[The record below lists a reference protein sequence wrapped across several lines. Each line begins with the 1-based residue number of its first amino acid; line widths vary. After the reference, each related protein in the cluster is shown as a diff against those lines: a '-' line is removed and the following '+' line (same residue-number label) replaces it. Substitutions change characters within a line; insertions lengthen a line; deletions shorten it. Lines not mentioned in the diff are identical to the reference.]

1 MRVAIVEEWDAL
13 RQRLAEQLEAMPGVC
28 VVGEAIAE
36 SPAIAMLRELRPD
49 LVLLG
54 GWLADGHGFNVLR
67 TLRDEG
73 MACRVLALADGPGA
87 NGRRAC
93 RRLGADGPYDKTDV
107 AALLARVRAEAV
119 RADLPSYLP
128 TFPR

>member
-13 RQRLAEQLEAMPGVC
+13 RQRLAEQLGAMPGVC
-28 VVGEAIAE
+28 VVGEAAAE

-54 GWLADGHGFNVLR
+54 GWLAEGHGFNVLR

-73 MACRVLALADGPGA
+73 LNCRVLALADGPGPSE
-87 NGRRAC
+87 RRAC
-93 RRLGADGPYDKTDV
+93 RRLGADGPYPKADV
-107 AALLARVRAEAV
+107 DGLLARVRAEAL
-119 RADLPSYLP
+119 RADLPFS
-128 TFPR
+128 FPALTR

>member
-13 RQRLAEQLEAMPGVC
+13 RQRLAERLDRLPGVR
-28 VVGEAIAE
+28 VVGEAVAE
-36 SPAIAMLRELRPD
+36 APAIEMLRALRPD

-73 MACRVLALADGPGA
+73 MACRVLALADGPGG
-87 NGRRAC
+87 NERRAC

-107 AALLARVRAEAV
+107 DALLARVRAEA
-119 RADLPSYLP
+119 AAGLNLPRSH
-128 TFPR
+128 